1 MSDLD
6 GPAIANYTKNLA
18 GAIGVKPFV
27 AESPKVLQYSNQSD
41 ELQYN
46 IELEPKPKGM
56 LPSTILQF
64 EESKEANRDALMSNA
79 QEGIDYNLEQLID
92 ADAQTKRPEAA
103 ADSSA
108 TEQKKRK
115 RHAGNYY
122 RKKKEQAAE
131 AQRQ

>member
-1 MSDLD
+1 M
-6 GPAIANYTKNLA
+6 P

-27 AESPKVLQYSNQSD
+27 AESPKVLEYSNQSD

-46 IELEPKPKGM
+46 IELEPKPKGT
-56 LPSTILQF
+56 LTSTILQL
-64 EESKEANRDALMSNA
+64 EESKEANRDALMRNA
-79 QEGIDYNLEQLID
+79 QDSIDYNIEQLFD
-92 ADAQTKRPEAA
+92 ADGQTKRPAAA

-108 TEQKKRK
+108 TKKEKRK